1 MRTALLAGLLLAVVT
16 ASCGGASHSVL
27 RLWVTPAVSV
37 EDQPVRIRFEGLRR
51 LQGVWLELRST
62 DAKGRVFV
70 SKAAFGADEN
80 GVLDLVRARPLVGS
94 AYSGRAWQMG
104 LVTSMTAPNGPPLSK
119 YAWGSAPRRFVLT
132 AVSASRTIASTTFMR
147 GWRQGMYTTVRET
160 VDHDGFVGTFYA
172 PAEAGKHE
180 AVLAIG
186 GEEGGIGSSWLGE
199 RLAAHGIPT
208 LVVGYFHARGLP
220 DRLEDIPL
228 EYFRTALAWL
238 DQRPEVD
245 VQRVSL
251 LGVSYGSEA
260 ALLVGAR
267 YPNLVHGVAALVPSS
282 VVTCGTIG
290 AGRGGLRSHA
300 CIGSPWTIAGKPLRY
315 AAVPNK
321 SQPADDRQALI
332 PVERI
337 PSPVFLA
344 CGGHDQIW
352 NSCRSAREI
361 VARRNAHGGEL
372 TDLYVYPDAG
382 HYVGTP
388 SLVFQPGSLA
398 SDFSVPAD
406 ERGREDLWPRL
417 LAFLHA
423 T

>member
-16 ASCGGASHSVL
+16 ANCGGASHSGL

-70 SKAAFGADEN
+70 SQAAFGADEN

-104 LVTSMTAPNGPPLSK
+104 LVTSMTAPNGLPLTE
-119 YAWGSAPRRFVLT
+119 YAWGNAPRRFVLT

-147 GWRQGMYTTVRET
+147 RWRQGTYTTVRET
-160 VDHDGFVGTFYA
+160 VDHNGFVGTFYA
-172 PAEAGKHE
+172 PAEARKQE

-260 ALLVGAR
+260 ALLVGAH

-300 CIGSPWTIAGKPLRY
+300 CIGSPWTFAGKPLPY

-337 PSPVFLA
+337 PSPVLLA

-352 NSCRSAREI
+352 NSCRSARAI

-372 TDLYVYPDAG
+372 TQLYAYPDAG

>member
-1 MRTALLAGLLLAVVT
+1 
-16 ASCGGASHSVL
+16 L
-27 RLWVTPAVSV
+27 RLQVTPAVSV
-37 EDQPVRIRFEGLRR
+37 EDQPISIRFEGLER

-62 DAKGRVFV
+62 DAKGRVFF
-70 SKAAFGADEN
+70 SRAAFGADED
-80 GVLDLVRARPLVGS
+80 GVLDLARARPRAGS
-94 AYSGRAWQMG
+94 AYSGGPWQMG
-104 LVTSMTAPNGPPLSK
+104 LVTLMTAPYASAFTD

-132 AVSASRTIASTTFMR
+132 AISASRPIASTTFVR
-147 GWRQGMYTTVRET
+147 RWRQGTYTTVRAT
-160 VDHDGFVGTFYA
+160 VARDGFVGTFYA
-172 PAEAGKHE
+172 PAGARHQE

-208 LVVGYFHARGLP
+208 LVVGYFRAPGLP
-220 DRLEDIPL
+220 GRLKDIPL

-238 DQRPEVD
+238 DRRPEVD
-245 VQRVSL
+245 AQRVSL

-260 ALLVGAR
+260 ALLLGAH

-290 AGRGGLRSHA
+290 AGRGGFRSHA
-300 CIGSPWTIAGKPLRY
+300 CIGSPWTFAGKPLPY
-315 AAVPNK
+315 ASVPNK
-321 SQPADDRQALI
+321 SQPADNPQAVI

-344 CGGHDQIW
+344 CGGRDQVW

-361 VARRNAHGGEL
+361 VARRNAHRGEL
-372 TDLYVYPDAG
+372 TQLYAYPEAG
-382 HYVGTP
+382 HFVGTP

-398 SDFSVPAD
+398 GDFFVPAD

-417 LAFLHA
+417 LAFLHTA
-423 T
+423 